1 MLQVKGPET
10 AADAWAIGTGA
21 VCVEEQTSRGRK
33 SHVARHGWRERAGWV
48 GWNNRCVR
56 ARENCRVGSRER
68 QLKVRSNALLGLVLC
83 WIDGRPGAKPK
94 LGLFSRLGY
103 LAVLVGR
110 KGENPMGLARFN
122 RALGQI
128 NKDQK

>member
-1 MLQVKGPET
+1 MRS
-10 AADAWAIGTGA
+10 
-21 VCVEEQTSRGRK
+21 C
-33 SHVARHGWRERAGWV
+33 ER
-48 GWNNRCVR
+48 
-56 ARENCRVGSRER
+56 NCRVGSRKK

-83 WIDGRPGAKPK
+83 WTDGRPEAKPK
-94 LGLFSRLGY
+94 LDLSSRLGC

-110 KGENPMGLARFN
+110 KGENPVGLARFN